1 MGKLFEYSFPYTLH
15 NENLIILDLKCVLFL
30 PAKNCNISNVSVVSY
45 HVWVGGTLIDDKTYL
60 TLIVRACKWK
70 FCWDEFAKNSVFGKA
85 VA

>member
-15 NENLIILDLKCVLFL
+15 NENLIIVDLKCVLL
-30 PAKNCNISNVSVVSY
+30 PAKNCKMSNVNVVSY
-45 HVWVGGTLIDDKTYL
+45 HVWIGGALIDDKTYL